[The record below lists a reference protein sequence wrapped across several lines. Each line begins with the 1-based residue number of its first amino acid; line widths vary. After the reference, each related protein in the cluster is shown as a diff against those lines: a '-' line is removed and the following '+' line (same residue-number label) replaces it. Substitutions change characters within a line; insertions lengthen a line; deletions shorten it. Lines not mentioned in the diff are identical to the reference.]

1 MKIALGSVQWGL
13 DYGISNKKGIPSE
26 DELSRILSFADKS
39 GIKLLDTASAYGDAE
54 TRIGNLPNSN
64 FKIVTKIGLFNREEN
79 VKNQIKL
86 SLARLKLKSVYGCLF
101 HDAKELI
108 KNPIIWEDIN
118 EAKYQGKINKIGY
131 SLYHPE
137 ELDQL
142 FDLNFIPDIVQLP
155 YNIIDRRFEVYFE
168 RLNDL
173 NVEIHAR
180 SVFLQGLLLNFNLMK
195 NSKFLKWKLLWK
207 LYHDWLKSNKLSPV
221 EGCLGHVL
229 TVKEISKIVVGI
241 EHIDQ
246 LKEIINATNKNNI
259 QAPAKLKSYDLELVN
274 PNLW

>member
-1 MKIALGSVQWGL
+1 MRIALGTVQWGL
-13 DYGISNKKGIPSE
+13 DYGISNKKGVPSQI
-26 DELSRILSFADKS
+26 ELNRILSFAVKS
-39 GIKLLDTASAYGDAE
+39 GIKLLDTASTYGDAE
-54 TRIGNLPNSN
+54 IRIGNMPNKN
-64 FKIVTKIGLFNREEN
+64 FKIVTKIGSFKSEET

-86 SLARLKLKSVYGCLF
+86 SLDRLKSKSVYGCLF
-101 HDAKELI
+101 HDANELI
-108 KNPIIWEDIN
+108 KNPTIWEDIN
-118 EAKYQGKINKIGY
+118 EAKHKGKINKIGY
-131 SLYHPE
+131 SLYHPK

-155 YNIIDRRFEVYFE
+155 YNIIDRRFELYFE

-173 NVEIHAR
+173 NVEIHVR
-180 SVFLQGLLLNFNLMK
+180 SVFLQGLLLNFRLMK
-195 NSKFLKWKLLWK
+195 NSKFLKWRLLWQH
-207 LYHDWLKSNKLSPV
+207 YHNWLKSNKLSPV

-259 QAPAKLKSYDLELVN
+259 QAPAKLKSCDLELVN

>member
-26 DELSRILSFADKS
+26 DELSRILSFAYKS

-54 TRIGNLPNSN
+54 TRIGNMPNAN
-64 FKIVTKIGLFNREEN
+64 FKIVTKIGLLNREEN
-79 VKNQIKL
+79 IKNQIKL
-86 SLARLKLKSVYGCLF
+86 SLERLKLKSVYGCLF
-101 HDAKELI
+101 HDAKKLI
-108 KNPIIWEDIN
+108 NNPIIWEDLN

-173 NVEIHAR
+173 NVEIHVR

-195 NSKFLKWKLLWK
+195 NSKFLKWKLLWQ

-241 EHIDQ
+241 EHINQ
-246 LKEIINATNKNNI
+246 LKEIINATNKNKI
-259 QAPAKLKSYDLELVN
+259 QAPAKLKSRDLELVN

>member
-1 MKIALGSVQWGL
+1 
-13 DYGISNKKGIPSE
+13 
-26 DELSRILSFADKS
+26 
-39 GIKLLDTASAYGDAE
+39 
-54 TRIGNLPNSN
+54 
-64 FKIVTKIGLFNREEN
+64 
-79 VKNQIKL
+79 
-86 SLARLKLKSVYGCLF
+86 
-101 HDAKELI
+101 
-108 KNPIIWEDIN
+108 
-118 EAKYQGKINKIGY
+118 
-131 SLYHPE
+131 
-137 ELDQL
+137 
-142 FDLNFIPDIVQLP
+142 
-155 YNIIDRRFEVYFE
+155 
-168 RLNDL
+168 
-173 NVEIHAR
+173 
-180 SVFLQGLLLNFNLMK
+180 MK